1 MPNNQLPPR
10 KASQD
15 ASLSPQASPSSN
27 PSGSDVPLT
36 LAMNGIQAASGT
48 AYESLRSACTT
59 DTSAFWGAIAATSL
73 YWFNDAEQAWLRRA
87 SDGRWRGWASDGSPV
102 QLGIAEAWCPW
113 RTAHDIFN
121 GPHTAR
127 WFVGGITNAAFNEC
141 DAPVLAGG
149 GRETAFICEPPNG
162 PHTTI
167 SRREL
172 LLRSVAAAHVL
183 QGLLAGIAA
192 PRIAILLPNG
202 EHAVVWIAAS
212 KRLAVPYVAIAGGTA
227 PTSIT
232 QRLDDVGASILI
244 TCAALAQDASE
255 AAAAATTSPVVLST
269 NGETPHK
276 SSTAERVV
284 RAAPIL
290 LSEAQAALQVIAT
303 AAGVES
309 IHTLP
314 DEELVRLLWR
324 LVPPTP
330 VEASHPLFIL
340 YTSGSTGKP
349 KGIVHAHAGFQVGLC
364 ATSSIAL
371 GIAPPAPTSDRRG
384 PRHVLLVI
392 ANPGWIT
399 GQAYMISAALLTR
412 TTSVLLDGSPVSP
425 PNRFAAVIARHHV
438 SVLKAGSTF
447 LRMLMTH
454 EAAEE
459 ILARHDMTSLQL
471 GTFCAEPVR
480 LQRYSCCCLS
490 DCGRCH
496 AHTPLNSCCRD
507 RSIRS
512 SRSSPCAI

>member
-1 MPNNQLPPR
+1 MPNNRLLPR

-15 ASLSPQASPSSN
+15 ASRSPQTSPSSSS
-27 PSGSDVPLT
+27 PPGSDMLRNI
-36 LAMNGIQAASGT
+36 AMNGIQAASG
-48 AYESLRSACTT
+48 AAHESLRSACTT
-59 DTSAFWGAIAATSL
+59 DTPAFWGAIAATSL
-73 YWFNDAEQAWLRRA
+73 YWFNDVEQAWLRHA
-87 SDGRWRGWASDGSPV
+87 PDGQWHGWASDGSPA
-102 QLGIAEAWCPW
+102 QLEVARAWCPW
-113 RTAHDIFN
+113 RRVLHMSG

-127 WFVGGITNAAFNEC
+127 WFVGGLTNAAFNEC

-149 GRETAFICEPPNG
+149 GSETAFICEPPNG

-192 PRIAILLPNG
+192 PRIAIHLPNG
-202 EHAVVWIAAS
+202 EPAVVWIQAA
-212 KRLAVPYVAIAGGTA
+212 KRLAVPYVAIAGGTT

-232 QRLDDVGASILI
+232 QRLDDVGASVLI
-244 TCAALAQDASE
+244 TCAALAQDAAE
-255 AAAAATTSPVVLST
+255 AAAAAASPPIVLSVD
-269 NGETPHK
+269 GETAHP
-276 SSTAERVV
+276 SATAAHVLQ
-284 RAAPIL
+284 AAPIL
-290 LSEAQAALQVIAT
+290 LSKAHAAIDVVAT

-309 IHTLP
+309 IQALA

-324 LVPPTP
+324 LVPPKP

-349 KGIVHAHAGFQVGLC
+349 KGIVHALAGFQIGLC

-371 GIAPPAPTSDRRG
+371 GIAPPAPTSDRQG
-384 PRHVLLVI
+384 PGHVLLVI
-392 ANPGWIT
+392 ATPGWIT

-412 TTSVLLDGSPVSP
+412 TTSVLLDGSPISP
-425 PNRFAAVIARHHV
+425 PDRFAAIIARHHV

-454 EAAEE
+454 SAAEE
-459 ILARHDMTSLQL
+459 ILAQHDMSSLRL

-480 LQRYSCCCLS
+480 LQRLSCCCLS
-490 DCGRCH
+490 DCGFC
-496 AHTPLNSCCRD
+496 
-507 RSIRS
+507 
-512 SRSSPCAI
+512 